1 MLSRIAIFAAA
12 LVLGAGAVASASV
25 TDSGIVLRVD
35 HGSSVVMLEDGRMYR
50 MAAGTV
56 VLLGD
61 RPTSLAGLRRGQRV
75 VIEAGEPVIFREGRY
90 IALPPASP
98 GMTAHGLPPAA
109 PPPSAVPVAPP
120 PSDYRITAKETTEAP
135 AGGREKVYETIYGTV
150 TDVDRT
156 GKITIKTERGSFEAR
171 VAPETPREIY
181 KGDTVVIDLTISP
194 PGAASPR

>member
-12 LVLGAGAVASASV
+12 LALGAVAVASASV
-25 TDSGIVLRVD
+25 TDSGIVIRVD

-50 MAAGTV
+50 MTSGTV
-56 VLLGD
+56 VLVDD

-90 IALPPASP
+90 IALPPVSP
-98 GMTAHGLPPAA
+98 GMTAQA
-109 PPPSAVPVAPP
+109 PPPLAVPVTPL
-120 PSDYRITAKETTEAP
+120 PSDPRITATETTEVP
-135 AGGREKVYETIYGTV
+135 AAVREKVYETIYGTV
-150 TDVDRT
+150 TDVDRS
-156 GKITIKTERGSFEAR
+156 GKITIKTDRGSFEAR
-171 VAPETPREIY
+171 VAPETPREIH

>member
-12 LVLGAGAVASASV
+12 LALGAVAVASASV
-25 TDSGIVLRVD
+25 TDSGIVIRVD

-50 MAAGTV
+50 MTSATV
-56 VLLGD
+56 ILVDD
-61 RPTSLAGLRRGQRV
+61 RPTSLTGLRRGQRV

-98 GMTAHGLPPAA
+98 AVTAQA
-109 PPPSAVPVAPP
+109 PPPAAVPVAPP
-120 PSDYRITAKETTEAP
+120 PSDLRITVKETTEAP
-135 AGGREKVYETIYGTV
+135 AGAREKVYETIYGTV
-150 TDVDRT
+150 TDVDRN
-156 GKITIKTERGSFEAR
+156 GKVTIQTERGSFEAR
-171 VAPETPREIY
+171 VAPETPREIH

>member
-1 MLSRIAIFAAA
+1 MRSRIAILAAA
-12 LVLGAGAVASASV
+12 LALGAVGVVSANV
-25 TDSGIVLRVD
+25 TDSGIVIRVD

-50 MAAGTV
+50 VTSATV
-56 VLLGD
+56 FLVDD
-61 RPTSLAGLRRGQRV
+61 RPTSLTGLRRGQRV

-98 GMTAHGLPPAA
+98 GVAAQA

-120 PSDYRITAKETTEAP
+120 PSDPPTTAKETAEMP
-135 AGGREKVYETIYGTV
+135 AGGRDKIYETVYGTV
-150 TDVDRT
+150 TDVDRS

-171 VAPETPREIY
+171 VAPETPREIR

>member
-1 MLSRIAIFAAA
+1 MLSRIAILAAA
-12 LVLGAGAVASASV
+12 LALGAVAVASASV
-25 TDSGIVLRVD
+25 TDSGIVIRVD

-50 MAAGTV
+50 ATSATV
-56 VLLGD
+56 VLVDD

-90 IALPPASP
+90 IALPPVSP
-98 GMTAHGLPPAA
+98 AVTAQGLPPAA
-109 PPPSAVPVAPP
+109 PLPSAVPVAPP
-120 PSDYRITAKETTEAP
+120 PSDPRITAKETTEVP

-150 TDVDRT
+150 TDVDRS
-156 GKITIKTERGSFEAR
+156 GRITIKTERGSFEAR
-171 VAPETPREIY
+171 VAPETPREIH

>member
-1 MLSRIAIFAAA
+1 MLSRIASLAAA
-12 LVLGAGAVASASV
+12 FALGAVAVASASV
-25 TDSGIVLRVD
+25 TDSGIVIRVD

-50 MAAGTV
+50 MTSATV
-56 VLLGD
+56 VLVDD
-61 RPTSLAGLRRGQRV
+61 RPTSLTGLRRGQRV

-90 IALPPASP
+90 IALPPASSAV
-98 GMTAHGLPPAA
+98 TAQGLPPA
-109 PPPSAVPVAPP
+109 AVPVAPP
-120 PSDYRITAKETTEAP
+120 PSDSRITAKETTEVP

-150 TDVDRT
+150 TDVDRS

-171 VAPETPREIY
+171 VAPETPREIH

>member
-61 RPTSLAGLRRGQRV
+61 RPTSLTGLRRGQRV

-90 IALPPASP
+90 IALPPVSP
-98 GMTAHGLPPAA
+98 GVTAQA
-109 PPPSAVPVAPP
+109 PPPSAVRVAPP
-120 PSDYRITAKETTEAP
+120 PSDPPTTAQEAAEVR
-135 AGGREKVYETIYGTV
+135 AGERGKIYETIYGTV
-150 TDVDRT
+150 TNV
-156 GKITIKTERGSFEAR
+156 
-171 VAPETPREIY
+171 
-181 KGDTVVIDLTISP
+181 
-194 PGAASPR
+194 